1 MRQDNEQAFSC
12 LIDRYDSV
20 LFRHLLR
27 RIQSAADAQEIL
39 QDIFISLWNKRALV
53 YAQETIYPYLFRA
66 ARYEIIDWYTKSK
79 KKILHQELLLAEEYL
94 IDFPAE
100 DFLIA
105 AELNDLLNAEVA
117 KMPATMK
124 SVFELSRNESL
135 SVKEI
140 AASLSLSEQTV
151 KNNITL
157 ALKRLRLTL
166 KQEHYVVISA
176 IILSK
181 LH

>member
-1 MRQDNEQAFSC
+1 MKQNNELAFSC
-12 LIDRYDSV
+12 LIDRYDAV
-20 LFRHLLR
+20 IFRHLLR
-27 RIQSAADAQEIL
+27 RIQSVADAQEIL
-39 QDIFISLWNKRALV
+39 QDIFISLWNKRATV
-53 YAQETIYPYLFRA
+53 YVDETIYPYLFRA
-66 ARYEIIDWYTKSK
+66 AKYEIIDWYTKSK
-79 KKILHQELLLAEEYL
+79 KKILHQDLLLAEEYL
-94 IDFPAE
+94 FDFPAE

-105 AELNDLLNAEVA
+105 GELNDLLNAEVA

-124 SVFELSRNESL
+124 TVFELSRNESL

-140 AASLSLSEQTV
+140 ANSLSISEQTV
-151 KNNITL
+151 KNNISI
-157 ALKRLRLTL
+157 ALKRLRVTL